1 MSTKEEIQSIIDR
14 GESVQFVGLTGM
26 GKSHTLREFSTIF
39 IDASLLY
46 PADYTTLLKNFAQ
59 SFDIKTKSE
68 NSIEIQ
74 KLISEKIKVDKITI
88 IIDGLEKIIKPE
100 FTQFFSFLKRLRDI
114 HKPNLNF
121 IFSVSSLKPI
131 GFEQNIIL
139 GDFYPIVQENVIYAK
154 PIPKDIF
161 RQSVKN
167 DFPNYITNET
177 DYDKL
182 YSLTGG
188 IVSLVKAK
196 LKDNQLLL
204 DSQVFEIKN
213 QIQNVSLEDLQKHG
227 LLNENGQIISELLQ
241 TNIVSSLNK
250 LTVLESLLF
259 NILLENINTVVSKD
273 SICES
278 VYPEVKNKN
287 GISDSSID
295 QLVHRLK
302 KKLIDSKYSIENK
315 HGFGYK
321 LLNN

>member
-26 GKSHTLREFSTIF
+26 GKSHTLREFNAIF
-39 IDASLLY
+39 IDASPLY
-46 PADYTTLLKNFAQ
+46 PADYITLLKNFVQ

-74 KLISEKIKVDKITI
+74 KLISDKIKSHKTRVV
-88 IIDGLEKIIKPE
+88 IDGFEKIIKPE
-100 FTQFFSFLKRLRDI
+100 FTQFFNFLKRLRDI

-139 GDFYPIVQENVIYAK
+139 GDFYQIVQENVIYAR
-154 PIPKDIF
+154 PIPKELF

-167 DFPNYITNET
+167 YFPNYITNET
-177 DYDKL
+177 DFDKL
-182 YSLTGG
+182 YSLIGG

-213 QIQNVSLEDLQKHG
+213 QIKNVQPEVLQKHG
-227 LLNENGQIISELLQ
+227 IVDENGQIISELLQ
-241 TNIVSSLNK
+241 TNIDSGLNK

-259 NILLENINTVVSKD
+259 NILLTNINDVVSKD

-278 VYPEVKNKN
+278 VYPEVKNKT

-295 QLVHRLK
+295 QLVYRLK
-302 KKLIDSKYSIENK
+302 KKLADSKYSIENK

-321 LLNN
+321 LLIS